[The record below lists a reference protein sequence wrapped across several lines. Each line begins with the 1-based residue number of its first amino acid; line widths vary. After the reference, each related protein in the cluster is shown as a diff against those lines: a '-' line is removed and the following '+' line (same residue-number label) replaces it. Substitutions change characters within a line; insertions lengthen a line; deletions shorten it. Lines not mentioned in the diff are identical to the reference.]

1 MDINTQIST
10 TKQQAKRLLEL
21 GLKKSTADC
30 YYNEEDLENTVY
42 TLQANVNN
50 WNDYYLPAWSLH
62 RLIALC
68 EGRITIDHES
78 SGISY
83 NMSLDFYDKS
93 TIFDNLIDCIQWL
106 IEEGGFNENYLEDQI

>member
-1 MDINTQIST
+1 MDINTQICT
-10 TKQQAKRLLEL
+10 TRQQTKRLLEL
-21 GLKKSTADC
+21 GLKKMTADC
-30 YYNEEDLENTVY
+30 YYAEDDFEDAAYMLKSKVK
-42 TLQANVNN
+42 Q

-106 IEEGGFNENYLEDQI
+106 IEEGGFNENYLED